1 MIRISIRKSK
11 LTDVAFISKIHVDT
25 WRTTYKGILL
35 DD

>member
-1 MIRISIRKSK
+1 MRRIFIRKSR
-11 LTDVAFISKIHVDT
+11 LTDVAAISKIHVDT